1 MRQHRTPDFLHVGWD
16 GKHNVR
22 AWIVGQNE
30 AVILGE
36 GWYDRA
42 PDWFGLPFRE
52 SFPRAILRIPSQAV
66 AGPVTLLLS
75 SALAFH
81 NGAQWVEISV
91 GEACTRH
98 VLPAP
103 IPGQEWR
110 AVTVPPPPR
119 ISSSGCL
126 EITLVAQPW
135 RHGELEEIQDFRE
148 VGILFAGVL
157 V

>member
-1 MRQHRTPDFLHVGWD
+1 M
-16 GKHNVR
+16 R

-52 SFPRAILRIPSQAV
+52 SFPQAVLRIPTQAIS
-66 AGPVTLLLS
+66 GPVTLLLS

-81 NGAQWVEISV
+81 QGSQWVEITV
-91 GEACTRH
+91 GETRTRH
-98 VLPAP
+98 FLPP
-103 IPGQEWR
+103 PTPGVAWR
-110 AVTVPPPPR
+110 AVIVPVLRQLPAHE
-119 ISSSGCL
+119 CL
-126 EITLVAQPW
+126 EITLTAQPW
-135 RHGELEEIQDFRE
+135 RHGEVEGIPDFRE
-148 VGILFAGVL
+148 VGLLFAGVL